1 MFRSTPEPSCFAV
14 ISQRPSAMDVI
25 TLSSMALNAIVAL
38 INMRDEFVW
47 NKEQCERLV
56 SRIDGLK
63 SPIEK
68 IKNKESPDEG
78 HQQLLDNIISTIKNA
93 TDFMIQF
100 REKRAIF
107 QILRRKD
114 YKEDF
119 KTFHEEVSQHVG
131 DLNLS
136 ETVIVGEELQA
147 AIKSA
152 EKADEEHLQE
162 LLEGMMEQLNDNHHE
177 QTTLMK
183 EMQEGFGMKF
193 KSVEDAI

>member
-1 MFRSTPEPSCFAV
+1 MVSGEP
-14 ISQRPSAMDVI
+14 
-25 TLSSMALNAIVAL
+25 
-38 INMRDEFVW
+38 
-47 NKEQCERLV
+47 CESNHRV
-56 SRIDGLK
+56 SIHRTGRTILGYLRHLK

-78 HQQLLDNIISTIKNA
+78 HQQLLDNIITTIRNA

-100 REKRAIF
+100 WEKRAIF
-107 QILRRKD
+107 QILRRND

-152 EKADEEHLQE
+152 EKADEEHLQD

-177 QTTLMK
+177 QTNLMK
-183 EMQEGFGMKF
+183 EMQEGFGIEF
-193 KSVEDAI
+193 KSVRLVKSRMPLQSLTR